1 MCDVWV
7 NPGFEFYL
15 QEEEE
20 ELKKGVQK
28 SHSSPPGRM
37 AHPTR
42 RILRYSWKVEE
53 EKEEEEG
60 EEEGEGKIVPLRF
73 EEARCP
79 FFSHF
84 EIKRFEVTLRDL

>member
-1 MCDVWV
+1 
-7 NPGFEFYL
+7 
-15 QEEEE
+15 
-20 ELKKGVQK
+20 
-28 SHSSPPGRM
+28 M
-37 AHPTR
+37 ACATR
-42 RILRYSWKVEE
+42 RILHYSCKVEE
-53 EKEEEEG
+53 EKEEEEEEEV